1 MMTPLEKYQADLLR
15 EEFHADQAQ
24 ENAVRK
30 TQKLF
35 DALLL
40 DDDTENN
47 FFEKI
52 RQKFQKDKSKIV
64 KGLYFWGGVGRGKT
78 YLIDSFYDSLPFK
91 EKQRIHFH
99 RFMQMVHMQL
109 RGINGVTDP
118 LQIVADNIAA
128 EAEVLCFDEFH
139 VSDITDAMLLGGL
152 LKGLFER
159 GVVLVTTSNE
169 EPDQLYWDGLQRER
183 FLPAIDLI
191 KKYTDVVNVD
201 SGIDYRLRF
210 LDKAEIYHS
219 PLDEKAMEMLG
230 FNFNHIAPNEVTE
243 GLPIEIEGRMIQTI
257 CHADGVV
264 WFDFDGIC
272 DGPRGPADYIEIARL
287 FQTVLISDIPVMDEL
302 TNDKAKRFMTLID
315 ELYDR
320 NVKLL
325 VTAAEKPSELY
336 AGKRLAKQFLRT
348 ISRLEE
354 MHTHDYLAKQHI
366 P

>member
-1 MMTPLEKYQADLLR
+1 MTPLEKYQADLLR

-24 ENAVRK
+24 ENAVRQ

-35 DALLL
+35 DTLLF
-40 DDDTENN
+40 DDDAENN

-52 RQKFQKDKSKIV
+52 RRKFQKDKSNII

-99 RFMQMVHMQL
+99 RFMQMVHAQL
-109 RGINGVTDP
+109 RGLNGVTDP

-128 EAEVLCFDEFH
+128 ETEVLCFDEFH

-169 EPDQLYWDGLQRER
+169 APDQLYWDGLQRER
-183 FLPAIDLI
+183 FLPAIELI
-191 KKYTDVVNVD
+191 KKYTEVVNVD
-201 SGIDYRLRF
+201 SGVDYRLRF

-219 PLDEKAMEMLG
+219 PLDDKAMEMLG

-302 TNDKAKRFMTLID
+302 TNDKARRFMTLID
-315 ELYDR
+315 EFYDR
-320 NVKLL
+320 NVKLIA
-325 VTAAEKPSELY
+325 TAAARPSELY
-336 AGKRLAKQFLRT
+336 AGKRLTKPFLRT

-354 MHTHDYLAKQHI
+354 MQTHDYLAKQHI